1 MKKKGSNPILKFTTI
16 IILIAVAGFLIFYTI
31 DNPGFW
37 KNKFSS
43 IFDGDESGETITSP
57 EDTGE
62 GQSGNTAGE
71 GSVTLEELGE
81 NGTGDSA
88 EAGAEYEEGSED
100 GSSSPSIWQKIID
113 FFRRNEDSEAGEES
127 YPEKLELNFYFSSLE
142 EEKKL
147 VSEKRTIIAGNSEA
161 AVRNA
166 VTELLKGPEKSY
178 HFPVIPA
185 GTELIDAETNKN
197 IAEIDL
203 SQEFLNESLDSRIL
217 DEYIIYSIVNTL
229 TEIPEIEGVIFYIEG
244 IRIKVYG
251 NIDLSIPAIR
261 NKEYLEE
268 Q

>member
-1 MKKKGSNPILKFTTI
+1 MKKKGSNPILKFTII

-43 IFDGDESGETITSP
+43 IFSGGESGETITSL

-62 GQSGNTAGE
+62 EQSENTTRE
-71 GSVTLEELGE
+71 SVTMEELGE
-81 NGTGDSA
+81 DGTGDSA
-88 EAGAEYEEGSED
+88 VAGVEYEEGSED
-100 GSSSPSIWQKIID
+100 SSSSPSIWQKIID
-113 FFRRNEDSEAGEES
+113 FFRRNENNEAVEES
-127 YPEKLELNFYFSSLE
+127 YSGKLELNFYFSSLE

-147 VSEKRTIIAGNSEA
+147 VSEKRTIIAGNSET

>member
-1 MKKKGSNPILKFTTI
+1 MKKKGSNPILKFTII
-16 IILIAVAGFLIFYTI
+16 IILIAVAGFLIFYSI

-43 IFDGDESGETITSP
+43 IFSGGESGETITSP

-62 GQSGNTAGE
+62 GQSGNTTGE
-71 GSVTLEELGE
+71 SVTLEEFGE

-88 EAGAEYEEGSED
+88 VAGTGDEGGSED
-100 GSSSPSIWQKIID
+100 NSSSLSIWQKIID
-113 FFRRNEDSEAGEES
+113 FFRRDENNEAGEES
-127 YPEKLELNFYFSSLE
+127 YPGKLELNFYFSSLE

-147 VSEKRTIIAGNSEA
+147 VSEKRTIIAGDSKT

-185 GTELIDAETNKN
+185 GTKLIDVETNKN

>member
-1 MKKKGSNPILKFTTI
+1 MKKKGPNPILKFT
-16 IILIAVAGFLIFYTI
+16 IILIFVAIAGFLIFYTI

-37 KNKFSS
+37 KDQFSPILS
-43 IFDGDESGETITSP
+43 DEENGEIVTSP
-57 EDTGE
+57 ADTGTE
-62 GQSGNTAGE
+62 P
-71 GSVTLEELGE
+71 EEIPE
-81 NGTGDSA
+81 DDSD
-88 EAGAEYEEGSED
+88 SL
-100 GSSSPSIWQKIID
+100 SIWQRIIG
-113 FFRRNEDSEAGEES
+113 FFRRNENNDEGEES
-127 YPEKLELNFYFSSLE
+127 YPGELELNFYFSSLE

-147 VSEKRTIIAGNSEA
+147 VSEKRTIIAGDPET

-166 VTELLKGPEKSY
+166 VEGLLDGPKKSY
-178 HFPVIPA
+178 HFPVIPG
-185 GTELIDAETNKN
+185 GTKLIDVEVNKN

-229 TEIPEIEGVIFYIEG
+229 TEIPEIDGVIFYIEG

-261 NKEYLEE
+261 NEEYLEE

>member
-1 MKKKGSNPILKFTTI
+1 MKKKGSNPILKFT
-16 IILIAVAGFLIFYTI
+16 IILIFVAIAGFLIFYTI

-37 KNKFSS
+37 REQFSPILS
-43 IFDGDESGETITSP
+43 DE
-57 EDTGE
+57 
-62 GQSGNTAGE
+62 
-71 GSVTLEELGE
+71 E
-81 NGTGDSA
+81 NGEIVSSPADT
-88 EAGAEYEEGSED
+88 EAGAEPEEITED
-100 GSSSPSIWQKIID
+100 ESDSPSIWQRIIG
-113 FFRRNEDSEAGEES
+113 FFRRNENNDEGEES
-127 YPEKLELNFYFSSLE
+127 YPGKLELNFYFSSLE

-147 VSEKRTIIAGNSEA
+147 VSEKRTIIAGNPET

-166 VTELLKGPEKSY
+166 VEELLDGPEKSY

-185 GTELIDAETNKN
+185 GTELMDVEVNKN

-261 NKEYLEE
+261 NEEYLEE